1 MSQLHKY
8 RQLSPNFNEREFRC
22 RDIDRRLRG
31 ASYCN
36 GSVGKG
42 IDLRLIQG
50 LEELRARIGRPINV
64 SSGYRCPAY
73 NRYLAGTASN
83 SQHMY
88 GVAADIWIQGMS
100 SEQIMVVVEE
110 LDIGTGRGLYPG
122 QGIVHIDVRRG
133 LRGRGVH
140 VSRWVKQQGRPYL
153 TVATFQGWL

>member
-1 MSQLHKY
+1 MHNY
-8 RQLSPNFNEREFRC
+8 RQLSPHFNEREFRC
-22 RDIDRRLRG
+22 RDVDRGLRVKP
-31 ASYCN
+31 YCD

-73 NRYLAGTASN
+73 NRHLSGTASN

-100 SEQIMVVVEE
+100 TEQIMVVVEE

-133 LRGRGVH
+133 LRGRSVH